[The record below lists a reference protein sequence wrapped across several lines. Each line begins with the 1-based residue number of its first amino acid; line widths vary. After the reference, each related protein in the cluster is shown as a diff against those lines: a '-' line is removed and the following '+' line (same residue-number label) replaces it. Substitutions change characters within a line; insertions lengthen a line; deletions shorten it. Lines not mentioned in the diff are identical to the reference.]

1 MFFIRVQEK
10 IESSLTKREVVQRL
24 NEITNTT
31 DKNNDVFVGQ
41 ISDDEF
47 RIHKRPKENVRNA
60 FAPVLIGKIEDN
72 NNGCNINITARLN
85 VFVSI
90 FFLIWS
96 IGAII
101 VPLIIGIVEPIFLL
115 AALVFA
121 AFLILLIYFAFY
133 KPAKK
138 TIALLHSIL
147 KNKK

>member
-1 MFFIRVQEK
+1 MFFIKIQDK
-10 IESSLTKREVVQRL
+10 IESSLTRREVVQRL
-24 NEITNTT
+24 YEITNTT
-31 DKNNDVFVGQ
+31 VKDNDLFVGQ

-72 NNGCNINITARLN
+72 NNGCNMNITARLN

-90 FFLIWS
+90 FLLIWS

-101 VPLIIGIVEPIFLL
+101 VPLIIGIVEPISLL
-115 AALVFA
+115 AVLVFA
-121 AFLILLIYFAFY
+121 TFLTLSIYFAFY

-147 KNKK
+147 RK

>member
-1 MFFIRVQEK
+1 MTGVQTCALP
-10 IESSLTKREVVQRL
+10 IWREVVQRL
-24 NEITNTT
+24 YEITNTT
-31 DKNNDVFVGQ
+31 VKNNDLFVGQ

-47 RIHKRPKENVRNA
+47 RIHKRPKENVRNS
-60 FAPVLIGKIEDN
+60 FAPVLHGKIEDN

-90 FFLIWS
+90 FLLIWS

-101 VPLIIGIVEPIFLL
+101 VPLIIGIVEPVFLL

-121 AFLILLIYFAFY
+121 TFLTLSIYFAFY

-147 KNKK
+147 RK

>member
-1 MFFIRVQEK
+1 MFFIKIQDK
-10 IESSLTKREVVQRL
+10 IESSLTRREVVQRL
-24 NEITNTT
+24 YEITNTT
-31 DKNNDVFVGQ
+31 VKDNDLFVGQ

-72 NNGCNINITARLN
+72 NNGCNINIAARLN

-90 FFLIWS
+90 FLLIWS

-101 VPLIIGIVEPIFLL
+101 VPLIIGIVEPISLL
-115 AALVFA
+115 AVLVFA
-121 AFLILLIYFAFY
+121 TFLTLSIYFAFY

-147 KNKK
+147 RK

>member
-1 MFFIRVQEK
+1 MFFIKIQDK
-10 IESSLTKREVVQRL
+10 IESSLTRQEVVQRL
-24 NEITNTT
+24 YEITNTAVK
-31 DKNNDVFVGQ
+31 DNDLFVGQ
-41 ISDDEF
+41 INDDEF
-47 RIHKRPKENVRNA
+47 RIRKRPKENVRNA
-60 FAPVLIGKIEDN
+60 FTPVLIGKIEDN

-121 AFLILLIYFAFY
+121 TFLILSIYFAFY

-147 KNKK
+147 KNEK